1 MPGKDALGQPT
12 FSDSDPVNLAVDLTS
27 AAAAVRNGVV
37 RRGTQAERLAV
48 TPVYAG
54 LEWEQTDGTQPGR
67 WRHNGTGWEW
77 KGTAAWGT
85 FYGAAPESG
94 AWTVSVAPAGVAP
107 IIQTGRYKSF
117 SSENAFGNAYFPAL
131 NFPSPF
137 PGGVTSLHIT
147 PIVDRSGEVPERRIV
162 IDRLTPTNFR
172 PYIPGENNVARATF
186 FWLAVGY

>member
-54 LEWEQTDGTQPGR
+54 LEWEQTDGTQSGR

-77 KGTAAWGT
+77 KGVAAWRGKEGADPFGT
-85 FYGAAPESG
+85 WTIGTPPAGAAPIVQG
-94 AWTVSVAPAGVAP
+94 GFWKG
-107 IIQTGRYKSF
+107 F
-117 SSENAFGNAYFPAL
+117 SAENTFGNAYFPRVT
-131 NFPSPF
+131 FPTSF
-137 PGGVTSLHIT
+137 PGGLCSVIMQQLPFNSAETPDMSVT
-147 PIVDRSGEVPERRIV
+147 
-162 IDRLTPTNFR
+162 IDAGNKDNFR
-172 PYIPGENNVARATF
+172 PVMFGKGSPVYAAFSWIAI
-186 FWLAVGY
+186 GY